1 MATPFA
7 AGSFDSAP
15 GICCTLVAVATKPR
29 WRAFALSVCIHAGGL
44 AFLIWVDSAS
54 TLEALRS
61 RNYQVHMLPK
71 ENRRDDKVLWYDFRT
86 SLPEIAPDR
95 RIGRSNQPRG
105 EMVSSGQTVIARAP
119 KAKSSSQFIWQPDH
133 PEPIPIDIPT
143 PNLIALTP
151 EATPPVP
158 KPPLKAFAPP
168 PSAPPPQ
175 AAPVV
180 LPDQAPAV
188 DAPKLPVPAD
198 GVLQELTELNPVVG
212 PKRPLKQFVAPSA
225 PRTSAPA
232 GEHRLAEPP
241 SAGAPGGT
249 PGGSGEGLQA
259 VIVGLNPAPG
269 PSPQGSRPG
278 RFAVAPAAGA
288 ASSGAAGQPGAPT
301 VPGLMIHGATGQ
313 PAAASAAPANPP
325 APERRIRK
333 DLVLPS
339 MHRTMSVP
347 LRPSSRVIPALVEA
361 QFAGRDVYTLVVP
374 GPPLPEYTG
383 DWIVWFSQRQTASGL
398 SQRILAPIPI
408 RKYATDEVAAAPTDA
423 PATGTVQ
430 LSAIIDREGRISAAK
445 ALTGATL
452 SDAFRLRAVEE
463 LKTWEFQPAL
473 RNGEPVD
480 VDIVVEISFQ
490 FRLAQPAR

>member
-1 MATPFA
+1 
-7 AGSFDSAP
+7 
-15 GICCTLVAVATKPR
+15 VVTKPR
-29 WRAFALSVCIHAGGL
+29 WRAFALSVCIHVGGL
-44 AFLIWVDSAS
+44 AFLVWVDSAS
-54 TLEALRS
+54 LLQVPSSRS
-61 RNYQVHMLPK
+61 YQVHMLPK
-71 ENRRDDKVLWYDFRT
+71 EKSRDDKILWYDFRT
-86 SLPEIAPDR
+86 SLPEIAPER
-95 RIGRSNQPRG
+95 RIGRGSVPRG
-105 EMVSSGQTVIARAP
+105 KMDPSGETVIARSP
-119 KAKSSSQFIWQPDH
+119 KAKSSSQFIWQPDR
-133 PEPIPIDIPT
+133 PEPIPIDVPT

-151 EATPPVP
+151 GATQPVP
-158 KPPLKAFAPP
+158 KPPLKAFSPP
-168 PSAPPPQ
+168 PSAPLPKP
-175 AAPVV
+175 AAVV

-188 DAPKLPVPAD
+188 EAPKLPVATG
-198 GVLQELTELNPVVG
+198 GVLQELADLSPVVG

-241 SAGAPGGT
+241 SERAPGGS
-249 PGGSGEGLQA
+249 PGGAGEGLQG

-278 RFAVAPAAGA
+278 KFAIAPAAGA
-288 ASSGAAGQPGAPT
+288 ASSGNSAQPGAPT
-301 VPGLMIHGATGQ
+301 VPGLMIHGAAGQ
-313 PAAASAAPANPP
+313 PADASAAPANPA

-333 DLVLPS
+333 DLVLPA

-361 QFAGRDVYTLVVP
+361 RFAGRDVYTLLVP

-383 DWIVWFSQRQTASGL
+383 DWILWFSERQAAPGV

-408 RKYATDEVAAAPTDA
+408 RKYASDEAAAASADA
-423 PATGTVQ
+423 PAAGTVQ
-430 LSAIIDREGRISAAK
+430 LSAIIDREGRVSAAK